1 MSTSISIKELKELDP
16 SSYQIV
22 DIRDAVEISH
32 GAIPGAL
39 VMKTEEIETS
49 DAIDRSKKT
58 IICCSRGRF
67 SVAAT
72 EELQEKGWDA
82 VSLEGGYIA
91 WLMDVMSAPEEQDKA
106 ADVEKSLRKKFKKSI
121 WSKFTKAINTYE
133 LVKPG
138 DRIAVCISG
147 GKDSML
153 MAKCFQELKLH
164 NKFDFEVK
172 FVVMDPGY
180 SPENR
185 KVIEDNAKSLRK
197 KFKKSIW
204 SKFTKAINTYELVKP
219 GDRIAVCISGGKD
232 SMLMAKC
239 FQELKLHNK
248 FDFEVKFVVM
258 DPGYSPENR
267 KVIED
272 NAKSLHIP
280 ITIFETDIF
289 DSVYHVENSPCY
301 LCARMRR
308 GHLYHFAQQLGC
320 NKIALGHHYDDVIET
335 ILMGML
341 YGAQVQTMM
350 PKLHSIHFEGM
361 ELIRPL
367 YLVRE
372 DDIKAWRDYNGLH
385 FIQCACK
392 FTDTCTTCNNE
403 ENRSKRVEI
412 KELIKNLKK
421 VNPFVESNI
430 FRSVENVNIDTVV
443 GYKQHGIRH
452 NFLEGYDDNPG
463 YVPEAEKAAA
473 ETEQEKEGK

>member
-1 MSTSISIKELKELDP
+1 MNSIKELKELDP

-67 SVAAT
+67 SVAAA

-138 DRIAVCISG
+138 DKIAVCISG

-153 MAKCFQELKLH
+153 MAKCFQDLKRFS
-164 NKFDFEVK
+164 KFEFDVK
-172 FVVMDPGY
+172 FLVMDPGY
-180 SPENR
+180 NEINR
-185 KVIEDNAKSLRK
+185 NKIESNAAL
-197 KFKKSIW
+197 
-204 SKFTKAINTYELVKP
+204 
-219 GDRIAVCISGGKD
+219 
-232 SMLMAKC
+232 
-239 FQELKLHNK
+239 
-248 FDFEVKFVVM
+248 
-258 DPGYSPENR
+258 
-267 KVIED
+267 
-272 NAKSLHIP
+272 LHIP
-280 ITIFETDIF
+280 FTVFETNIF
-289 DSVYHVENSPCY
+289 DVANNSDKSPCY

-308 GHLYHFAQQLGC
+308 GHLYKKAQELGC

-341 YGAQVQTMM
+341 YGGQVQTMM

-367 YLVRE
+367 YLIRVE
-372 DDIKAWRDYNGLH
+372 DIKHWRDYNSLH
-385 FIQCACK
+385 FIQCACR
-392 FTDTCTTCNNE
+392 FTDTCTTCRPNGE
-403 ENRSKRVEI
+403 SASKRMEI
-412 KELIKNLKK
+412 KHMIAEMKK
-421 VNPFVESNI
+421 VNPYVETNI
-430 FRSVENVNIDTVV
+430 FRSIENVNLDTVV
-443 GYKQHGIRH
+443 AYKKNGVRH
-452 NFLEGYDDNPG
+452 SFLEDYESCKISFREQSFFMEKRQWNAWQMRELQFSDWA
-463 YVPEAEKAAA
+463 VSAVIQQKHWHEAESVLLI
-473 ETEQEKEGK
+473 